1 MTLKIIKVGKTYK
14 IMISQVI
21 HELAEGWSVLT
32 PLGSGTALLITTPSY
47 LSNSILYVKMDD
59 TSELKHFDSNDV
71 RLYGSPTYDESL
83 IPKTPNSWKKD
94 TVNKIPPNAKRNMD
108 FLTTANK
115 TKVTLNEIVVRDF
128 LKYLEG
134 KNEVAAS
141 VGNMAREYLDGFLTL
156 KEDKQ

>member
-1 MTLKIIKVGKTYK
+1 MTQT
-14 IMISQVI
+14 I
-21 HELAEGWSVLT
+21 HELADGWTVET
-32 PLGSGTALLITTPSY
+32 PLGTGTALLITTPSY
-47 LSNSILYVKMDD
+47 LSNSIVYVKLDS
-59 TSELKHFDSNDV
+59 TSELKHFDSNDI
-71 RLYGSPTYDESL
+71 RLYGSETYGETL

-141 VGNMAREYLDGFLTL
+141 VGNMAREYLDGFLTF